1 MMSEERKG
9 SRVVMERGLVPNAAA
24 ASLWADV
31 EVITPAAP
39 VLPALATVRLASR
52 YERFVKPVIDRC
64 AGVVLGLIA
73 LPIALIVIL
82 AIRVKLGKGVIYRQ
96 QRVGRDGEL
105 FTMYKFRTMAP
116 DRRAAA
122 RPYDGPD
129 RRICHKRDDDPRHTP
144 FGRFLRRSSLDEL
157 PQLWNVIRGEMSL
170 VGPRPELPHIVE
182 RYEPWQH
189 QRHQV
194 KPGITGFWQLSGRAG
209 GLAYEGVELD
219 LDYLRALSFVTDL
232 VVLLRTVPVA
242 VARTGR

>member
-1 MMSEERKG
+1 MLMREG
-9 SRVVMERGLVPNAAA
+9 SNDALVVTGGQPAAGSVLRAVVDPRSALTETPLRVVGGYERYVKPGLDRLAGVILVVVAVPFF
-24 ASLWADV
+24 LCV
-31 EVITPAAP
+31 
-39 VLPALATVRLASR
+39 ALAVR
-52 YERFVKPVIDRC
+52 I
-64 AGVVLGLIA
+64 
-73 LPIALIVIL
+73 
-82 AIRVKLGKGVIYRQ
+82 KLGKGVIYKQR
-96 QRVGRDGEL
+96 RVGRHGVP

-116 DRRAAA
+116 DRRRATV
-122 RPYDGPD
+122 PYAGPD
-129 RRICHKRDDDPRHTP
+129 RRVCHKRDDDPRHTR
-144 FGRFLRRSSLDEL
+144 FGLMLRKSSLDEL

-219 LDYLRALSFVTDL
+219 IDYLQALSFVTDM